1 MFLAGTL
8 RAFPELALL
17 VGHFPAGLF
26 RLGSEFLVH
35 PLGLAFELVGFLLKS
50 GLPKVLGRFHEMFE
64 LLLHFLMMGT
74 EFGALPLG
82 LCSMGFDSF
91 RVFAICRNAVGAG
104 P

>member
-1 MFLAGTL
+1 VFLAGTL

-35 PLGLAFELVGFLLKS
+35 PPGLAFELVGFLLKS

-74 EFGALPLG
+74 EFEALSLG
-82 LCSMGFDSF
+82 EFGVGFGFFSLS
-91 RVFAICRNAVGAG
+91 AICLIAIGGV